1 MQNRERF
8 IQEIIRQFPAL
19 SGPLSEAREFPLVA
33 PHLIA
38 PLQIKLS
45 QDVLQQARA
54 FASALFRLRQNEK
67 YRSWL
72 QATNPFP
79 NTQLLPAGNFSLF
92 MSYDFHLSPEG
103 VLKLIEVNTN
113 AAFLVLGELLY
124 SALGLKSP
132 VSSFSWNELKKSF
145 ENEFYL
151 ATGKQGLKKIAII
164 DDHPEAQRL
173 YIEFL
178 ACQELFKSW
187 GWEVQV
193 LDYRSDLSSFDF
205 IYNRGTDFYWQDPSW
220 KQVCELFNS
229 KTVGISPNPFEY
241 YYLADKQRLTSWC
254 RAENLTT
261 WQVSSSDQ
269 EILLR
274 HLPKSEELNSSN
286 SDEIWSRRKQ
296 LFFKPQRAFG
306 SKQSYKGASVSR
318 RVFQEM
324 LDQDFLAQEYLQA
337 PEIQFDTGAGVENL
351 KYDLRFYAY
360 QDQIQSVIA
369 RVYQGQVT
377 NLQSPLG
384 GFATLKFD

>member
-8 IQEIIRQFPAL
+8 IKEIIRQFPAL
-19 SGPLSEAREFPLVA
+19 SNSLSETREFPLIA
-33 PHLIA
+33 PNLIA
-38 PLQIKLS
+38 PMQIQLS
-45 QDVLQQARA
+45 QDVLRQAQA
-54 FASALFRLRQNEK
+54 FAAALFRLRQNK
-67 YRSWL
+67 NYKSWL
-72 QATNPFP
+72 KSSNPFP
-79 NTQLLPAGNFSLF
+79 NSLLRPAENFSLF
-92 MSYDFHLSPEG
+92 MSYDFHLNAEG

-113 AAFLVLGELLY
+113 AAFLTLGETLY
-124 SALGLKSP
+124 SALGMNSP
-132 VSSFSWNELKKSF
+132 VNGFSWSELKKSF

-164 DDHPEAQRL
+164 DDHPETQRL

-205 IYNRGTDFYWQDPSW
+205 IYNRGTDFYWLDPSW
-220 KQVCELFNS
+220 KQVCDLFNS
-229 KTVGISPNPFEY
+229 KTVSISPNPFEY

-274 HLPKSEELNSSN
+274 HLPKSEELNSIN
-286 SDEIWSRRKQ
+286 ADEIWSRRKQ

-337 PEIQFDTGAGVENL
+337 PEIQFDTGDGVENL

-360 QDQIQSVIA
+360 QDKIQSVIA
-369 RVYQGQVT
+369 RAYQGQVT

-384 GFATLKFD
+384 GFATIKFD